1 VPFSIISSAVSHFVS
16 YPLQKIKNRIDL
28 EHSKLLAYK
37 KVSIREA
44 IKLCRK
50 EEAGLMAGVWS
61 PLSIAKV
68 GQGAMVLAIY
78 QLISNH

>member
-1 VPFSIISSAVSHFVS
+1 VS

-50 EEAGLMAGVWS
+50 EEAGLMGGVWS

-78 QLISNH
+78 